1 MKLIVTVFTVILATL
16 TTVCFSQESTE
27 YVAKYRITAVNGA
40 DKEIVSISNSVEVTP
55 DIFLYVPNAFTPNG
69 DGLNDE
75 FGALGYGVKDYYLE
89 VYNRWGELI
98 FTSDNVNS
106 QWDGTYQGTKV
117 LPGTYVY
124 NISASGYYDKEFHKE
139 GTVSIVKI

>member
-1 MKLIVTVFTVILATL
+1 MKLIATIFTVILATL
-16 TTVCFSQESTE
+16 TTVGFSQETTG
-27 YVAKYRITAVNGA
+27 YVAKYRVIAVNGG
-40 DKEIVSISNSVEVTP
+40 DQEIVSTSNTAEVVP

-75 FGALGYGVKDYYLE
+75 FGALGYGVKEYYLA

-98 FTSDNVNS
+98 FTSDNVDN

-124 NISASGYYDKEFHKE
+124 NISASGHYDKEFHKE
-139 GTVSIVKI
+139 GTISIVKI